1 MTRPR
6 SPTAETSHP
15 LCDVGLKS
23 DAGLL
28 PIGRNIDADV
38 VLLDQDMSDPL
49 LGFGGE
55 YNVIDRLPFSSSTSS
70 FERADPRR
78 RLPA

>member
-1 MTRPR
+1 MTRSR

-38 VLLDQDMSDPL
+38 VLLDQDMSDPPF
-49 LGFGGE
+49 GFGDE
-55 YNVIDRLPFSSSTSS
+55 YDVIDRLALCFVDQQ
-70 FERADPRR
+70 F
-78 RLPA
+78 